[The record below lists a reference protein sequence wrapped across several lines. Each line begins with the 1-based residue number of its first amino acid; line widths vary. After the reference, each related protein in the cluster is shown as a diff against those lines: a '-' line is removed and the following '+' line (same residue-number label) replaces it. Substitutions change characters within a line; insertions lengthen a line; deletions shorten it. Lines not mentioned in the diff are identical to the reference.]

1 MFIDDKSI
9 PWLENL
15 RAFQYHTLR
24 WVLPINVHDYSL
36 LLQSQWL
43 SRYHRKTVWHE
54 QFVFS
59 VVETVRVIISL
70 LLFIG
75 DGVALGQK
83 AAPGE
88 GDSSLRCSEL
98 SRAQRHSGLLDSNL
112 CAALRLQTD
121 SLLVS
126 STANT
131 PVTFLGSPSRSNLSL
146 YNQET
151 PKGSERKFLRLRPK
165 NATSLWVSNGV
176 HTQLGEFPVS
186 GSRNLGGMSPDWSTI
201 SILS

>member
-1 MFIDDKSI
+1 MTRESESFSI
-9 PWLENL
+9 PYPEVTANKCSWLQPLIAEPMTVPVSQKNSMTWAICFL
-15 RAFQYHTLR
+15 RGGDSKSY
-24 WVLPINVHDYSL
+24 Y
-36 LLQSQWL
+36 
-43 SRYHRKTVWHE
+43 
-54 QFVFS
+54 
-59 VVETVRVIISL
+59 SL

-98 SRAQRHSGLLDSNL
+98 SRAQRHSGLLDSNS

-126 STANT
+126 STSKT
-131 PVTFLGSPSRSNLSL
+131 PVMFLGSPSRSNLSL

-186 GSRNLGGMSPDWSTI
+186 GSRNLGGMSHDWSTI